1 MTKNHEYLK
10 VKIVYINRSNYST
23 FWYRRW
29 HYKYG
34 NCYTFNGGLD
44 QDEQPIRVLSTS
56 KPGPSQG
63 DVKRYYYMVVSA
75 FELSFYF
82 KSFL

>member
-1 MTKNHEYLK
+1 MTKNHKYLE
-10 VKIVYINRSNYST
+10 VKIVYIYRSNYST
-23 FWYRRW
+23 FWYQRW

-63 DVKRYYYMVVSA
+63 DVKR
-75 FELSFYF
+75 
-82 KSFL
+82 